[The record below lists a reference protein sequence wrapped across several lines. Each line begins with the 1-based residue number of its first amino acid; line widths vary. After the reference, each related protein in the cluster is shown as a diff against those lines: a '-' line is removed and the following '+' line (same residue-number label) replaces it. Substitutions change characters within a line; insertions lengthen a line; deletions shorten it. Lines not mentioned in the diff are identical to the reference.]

1 VPKDFYSG
9 NQVPLHRATAAA
21 IGLHLHSLYR
31 ASLRAWMPDR
41 FSLLLRE
48 LDNNETKDDSRT
60 SGEEE
65 LR

>member
-9 NQVPLHRATAAA
+9 KHVLLHRAIAAA

-31 ASLRAWMPDR
+31 GSLRAWMPDR
-41 FSLLLRE
+41 FSRLLRE
-48 LDNNETKDDSRT
+48 LDNNETKDDSQT

>member
-1 VPKDFYSG
+1 VPKDFYFG
-9 NQVPLHRATAAA
+9 KQVLFHRAIAAA

-31 ASLRAWMPDR
+31 ASLRACMPDR
-41 FSLLLRE
+41 FSRLLRE